1 MAATLVLDPTEGGW
15 NIVNYDDFRNSM
27 SAFIDRSFIPYP
39 SEDSGI
45 TDEQAIDEVA
55 GYLGASGWTTTSELE
70 DEAGTAGLRGFLEDE
85 EPQLERKPRN
95 KRDVQMKE
103 SSKKTASF
111 YDFYD
116 EFANPDGSGT
126 YSLYYGEKGN
136 NSYYEQLYAE
146 ESDDGSELNCYFI
159 NCHSDIVDEF
169 TTETWEEAKEDFMFE
184 CEHGDV
190 DFELHD
196 AYENMYNIPWEE
208 RFSTKKA
215 SSSIRKSSEYEFWD
229 KDDSDP
235 SFITGQ
241 YGIPGDYVNSKQWN
255 AIQIDDGR
263 WDVSVVGADGFP
275 KEVGLYRTI
284 SEAGSALLQY
294 LNENGTTA
302 SFNKEGRMS
311 ASVRKSYIGS
321 FWGDTQ
327 DNGFGGYEYYY
338 GEDGEEN
345 NSVMLYGTPDGDKV
359 ECQVMSP
366 EGDILDSYSA
376 DSWEEA
382 KGRFDTDCVINHMYE
397 DCIYDPQDP
406 YLRFH
411 ETASVK
417 KASAYEFLDDYTYGD
432 PDDEGNSVTLE
443 LEEDGDDWDAS
454 IFAPDGNPG
463 ELNEILDDGWFESEE
478 DAIEWFKNECTS
490 SSRIKQVLDEN
501 RSDASATASVKT
513 SMDEDSNGY
522 SFWGE
527 EPIDDGGFS
536 VWYGEFQEPQNSLPV
551 DVEYYDASSFS
562 YDPDDPGYF
571 TISLHTSTEWDAEDL
586 SSEISDVSQ
595 DTLDEVWEEL
605 KQDLPN
611 IASRHL
617 IPIKEFDEM
626 KMNGEIATASVKKS
640 SEFRFWSHGDDG
652 VPDFYGEEG
661 NELNSF
667 EIIIDTFGGDI
678 VAEVWARSYERR
690 DIPCAARKEHF
701 TSVEEAQK
709 WAEDKC
715 VELADQYLD
724 PDFFDDSLD
733 FNEFFFGK
741 DNEYLLR

>member
-15 NIVNYDDFRNSM
+15 NIVNYDDFRNST

-45 TDEQAIDEVA
+45 TDEQAIDEIA

-85 EPQLERKPRN
+85 ETQLERKLIN

-103 SSKKTASF
+103 SSKKTATS
-111 YDFYD
+111 YD
-116 EFANPDGSGT
+116 
-126 YSLYYGEKGN
+126 
-136 NSYYEQLYAE
+136 
-146 ESDDGSELNCYFI
+146 
-159 NCHSDIVDEF
+159 
-169 TTETWEEAKEDFMFE
+169 
-184 CEHGDV
+184 
-190 DFELHD
+190 
-196 AYENMYNIPWEE
+196 
-208 RFSTKKA
+208 
-215 SSSIRKSSEYEFWD
+215 FWD

-241 YGIPGDYVNSKQWN
+241 YGIPGDYMNSRQWN

-263 WDVSVVGADGFP
+263 WDVSVVGSDGFP

-294 LNENGTTA
+294 LNENGITA

-345 NSVMLYGTPDGDKV
+345 NSVMLYGTPDGDSID
-359 ECQVMSP
+359 CQVMSP
-366 EGDILDSYSA
+366 EGDTLDSYSA

-382 KGRFDTDCVINHMYE
+382 KDRFDTDCEINHLYE
-397 DCIYDPQDP
+397 DYIHDPQDP
-406 YLRFH
+406 FDTT
-411 ETASVK
+411 TASVV
-417 KASAYEFLDDYTYGD
+417 KANGPFMHWYSNDGEYLYGIEGDEYRSLGLNIIYGD
-432 PDDEGNSVTLE
+432 
-443 LEEDGDDWDAS
+443 EEDGIEPYAEIVAPNGEEVAS
-454 IFAPDGNPG
+454 RTFGFGATED
-463 ELNEILDDGWFESEE
+463 EIKRWFEDYCYYDIDMPDYIDMTGVE
-478 DAIEWFKNECTS
+478 
-490 SSRIKQVLDEN
+490 
-501 RSDASATASVKT
+501 TASVKT

-571 TISLHTSTEWDAEDL
+571 TISLRSSTEWDAEDL

-626 KMNGEIATASVKKS
+626 KLNGEIATASVKTSKII
-640 SEFRFWSHGDDG
+640 
-652 VPDFYGEEG
+652 
-661 NELNSF
+661 NSN
-667 EIIIDTFGGDI
+667 G
-678 VAEVWARSYERR
+678 YE
-690 DIPCAARKEHF
+690 
-701 TSVEEAQK
+701 
-709 WAEDKC
+709 
-715 VELADQYLD
+715 
-724 PDFFDDSLD
+724 FDDSEWDAIANLMDDEVREQVANELD
-733 FNEFFFGK
+733 DPTNQEFFDAYAKAHEDKFGEEWELDK
-741 DNEYLLR
+741 ANPVW